1 MQLIEKAPAKINLGL
16 DTPYHHQ
23 DGAEEWNMVMTSV
36 DLADYVEIQ
45 TLTKHKRIR
54 VASDSGFLPN
64 DQRNLAFQ
72 AAHLLQTNYHI
83 DEGVNIRIKK
93 NIPVAAGLGGGS
105 SDAAAVLRGLNQAW
119 SLGLSWQELAEL
131 GLQIDSDVPY
141 CVYGRTAHV
150 RGRGERITPLSKLPA
165 AWVVL
170 AKPKVSVSTPTILQQ
185 IRYDNLEHPDIEA
198 LLRAVRDQDIDG
210 MCAVMGNA
218 LEPLTAHRYPE
229 ITQLKQQM
237 MKFGA
242 DAAQMSGT
250 GPTVF
255 GLCSKQSRAQRV
267 FNGMKGFCREVYL
280 VRPLP

>member
-16 DTPYHHQ
+16 DTPYHHR
-23 DGAEEWNMVMTSV
+23 DGMEEWNMVMTSV

-45 TLTKHKRIR
+45 TLPHHRRIR
-54 VASDSGFLPN
+54 VASNSGFLPN

-72 AAHLLQTNYHI
+72 AAHLLQTRFRLKQ
-83 DEGVNIRIKK
+83 GVNIRLKK

-105 SDAAAVLRGLNQAW
+105 SDAAAVLRGLNQLW
-119 SLGLSWQELAEL
+119 GLGLSWRELAEL

-141 CVYGRTAHV
+141 CVYGRPAHV
-150 RGRGERITPLSKLPA
+150 RGRGERITPLPKLPA
-165 AWVVL
+165 TWVVL
-170 AKPKVSVSTPTILQQ
+170 AKPKVSVSTPSILQK
-185 IRYDNLEHPDIEA
+185 IHYDDLDHPDIDA
-198 LLRAVRDQDIDG
+198 LVRAIRNQDIAA
-210 MCAVMGNA
+210 MCAVMGNV
-218 LEPLTAHRYPE
+218 LEPLTAAKHPE
-229 ITQLKQQM
+229 ITQLKRQM
-237 MKFGA
+237 VKFGA
-242 DAAQMSGT
+242 EVAQMSGT